1 MTDHRSPPPEPEVC
15 LCRPYPSS
23 QKGGTLIADD
33 VRDLAAHER
42 RLAAPDTYRPARCPR
57 CGEALHVHDLRVRV
71 LRGEAYGA
79 TEVRRFRCADRAR
92 CGAAWQVLPAF
103 LARHL
108 WRSWAVVETACA
120 SPARSAVP
128 VRTRRRWGTR
138 LTGAARRLVALL
150 ATAPDRL
157 ASAVVAGVGLDGTR
171 RDLVRQYAGV
181 AQPLAGTCLA
191 ELASWIHRLERGV
204 RLM

>member
-23 QKGGTLIADD
+23 QKGGTLIAED

-42 RLAAPDTYRPARCPR
+42 RLGDPDAYRPACCPR
-57 CGEALHVHDLRVRV
+57 CGAALHVHDLRARV

-79 TEVRRFRCADRAR
+79 TEVLRFRCADRAR

-108 WRSWAVVETACA
+108 WRSWAVVETA
-120 SPARSAVP
+120 SETPQRSAVP
-128 VRTRRRWGTR
+128 GRTRRRWGTR
-138 LTGAARRLVALL
+138 LTSAARRLIALL
-150 ATAPDRL
+150 TTATARL
-157 ASAVVAGVGLDGTR
+157 AGAIVAVVGLDGTR
-171 RDLVRQYAGV
+171 RDLVRQYAAV
-181 AQPLAGTCLA
+181 AQPPAGTCLA
-191 ELASWIHRLERGV
+191 ELATWIHRLERGV